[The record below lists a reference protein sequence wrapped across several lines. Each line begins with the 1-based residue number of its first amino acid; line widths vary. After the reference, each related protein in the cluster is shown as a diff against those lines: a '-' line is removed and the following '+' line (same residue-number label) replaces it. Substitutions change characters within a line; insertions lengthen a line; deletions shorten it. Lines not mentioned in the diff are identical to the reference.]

1 LVKACNEL
9 GIIVDVSHLNEKGFW
24 DIAKLSTAP
33 LVATHSNAHALVPTP
48 RNLTDAQLDAIKQS
62 GGIVGVNFAL
72 QFLRV
77 DGRNEPE
84 TPMERIVE
92 QFQYLAERM
101 GVEHVGFG
109 ADMDGAQIPLCVGD
123 VAGLPRVLDALRA
136 GGFDDAALE
145 QVCHGNWLRVFGNT
159 WKPA

>member
-1 LVKACNEL
+1 
-9 GIIVDVSHLNEKGFW
+9 
-24 DIAKLSTAP
+24 
-33 LVATHSNAHALVPTP
+33 
-48 RNLTDAQLDAIKQS
+48 
-62 GGIVGVNFAL
+62 
-72 QFLRV
+72 
-77 DGRNEPE
+77 
-84 TPMERIVE
+84 
-92 QFQYLAERM
+92 M

-145 QVCHGNWLRVFGNT
+145 QVCHRNWLRVFENT